1 MKFFTLRKIT
11 SFAFC
16 LCCAPCLLVA
26 APDNAC
32 AQSVQLQTQSSEIY
46 ANMPFRLSV
55 VVSDFDE
62 SPQPEIMPFD
72 IQDADVKFIGV
83 SPRVSSMT
91 TIING
96 RRSSKKDVTFVFD
109 YQITPQKEGTYR
121 LPVIVAKQGAKEAS
135 SEQPV
140 TFTAKSVQT
149 TNDMRIAMQLPER
162 KLWVGETFD
171 AHIAWYLRKDVS
183 SQVFDLPI
191 LRMPETFDVEEPDN
205 APTSSVLPLSVGSR
219 QIAFPYTRDNVIY
232 NGIEYT
238 RFLIDIRLTPLK
250 SGTLT
255 LEPAKVLAELESGSS
270 RDMWGFPRANYQ
282 LFRAEDTPRTLVV
295 RDLPQSS
302 RPATFANAMGSDFT
316 IAVAA
321 DRTIVKAGDPIIL
334 TIDITSPASLSMDGL
349 ILPPLSA
356 AGLND
361 QLFGISND
369 EPIGENI
376 RGAQNR
382 NIKRFT
388 IPVRIKSERVTEIPP
403 LAFSYFNPASE
414 EFTTVR
420 SQPIALSVTA
430 VDKVSAGD
438 VFSVRKDANN
448 GARQDAESTQKD
460 HAPSAPA
467 IGTLDLG
474 LMAPQDG
481 KKVFLTPT
489 QKRAFRIAIY
499 LLPFCLW
506 FGLCRI
512 RKHRARKADNAP
524 QRDAVL
530 ALERALKNAQ
540 SQDAKTSA
548 SDLTNA
554 LNQFL
559 NVTQTDRNPFKSLM
573 ERIDVEAYKPNATAP
588 LSPALLDDIK
598 KTVRTHIAPQCA
610 KWVAHFV
617 CLFACLGFMAHAD
630 DAYAQAPDTAYA
642 QAADTAY
649 TQAADAY
656 HKALQTQDRTERL
669 ANFKRAEMQF
679 EALSKQNPQNE
690 AYFVNA
696 GNAALGA
703 ADFGAAAL
711 NYKRALTIDPNN
723 EQARTNYA
731 YIRSVQ
737 GEDQADDAQVL
748 STTFFLSNALSPDLR
763 LLIAAC
769 LFALTILLII
779 PWSSKNRRLFI
790 YLASIPAL
798 LWLWVILGMAFAPAP
813 DEAVVMQET
822 YLKTADNIGASNAA
836 TRPAQPGESV
846 KKIITERNGWCQ
858 IQLVSGQQGWVT
870 CSTIERIDSDT
881 L

>member
-1 MKFFTLRKIT
+1 MKFFSLRKIA
-11 SFAFC
+11 SFTFC

-205 APTSSVLPLSVGSR
+205 VPTTATLPLSVGSR

-250 SGTLT
+250 SGTIT

-282 LFRAEDTPRTLVV
+282 LFRAEDTARTLVV

-302 RPATFANAMGSDFT
+302 RPATFANAMGSDYA
-316 IAVAA
+316 IAVTA

-334 TIDITSPASLSMDGL
+334 TIDISSPASMDGL

-388 IPVRIKSERVTEIPP
+388 VPVRIKSERVTEIPP

-448 GARQDAESTQKD
+448 GAQTESKTPQKD
-460 HAPSAPA
+460 LAQSAPA

-474 LMAPQDG
+474 LMTPQDG
-481 KKVFLTPT
+481 KKFALSST
-489 QKRAFRIAIY
+489 QKRAVRIAIY

-506 FGLCRI
+506 FGLSRI
-512 RKHRARKADNAP
+512 RKLRARKADNAP

-530 ALERALKNAQ
+530 TLSRALKNAE

-559 NVTQTDRNPFKSLM
+559 NVTQTDRKPFKSLM
-573 ERIDVEAYKPNATAP
+573 ERIDVEAYNPNATIP
-588 LSPALLDDIK
+588 LSPSLLDDIK
-598 KTVRTHIAPQCA
+598 KTVRAHIAPNCA
-610 KWVAHFV
+610 KWLTLLI
-617 CLFACLGFMAHAD
+617 CLFAFLGIMTHAD
-630 DAYAQAPDTAYA
+630 TLYAQNAQDTAYA
-642 QAADTAY
+642 
-649 TQAADAY
+649 QAADAY
-656 HKALQTQDRTERL
+656 HKALQTRDRAERL

-679 EALSKQNPQNE
+679 EALSKQNPHNE
-690 AYFVNA
+690 AYDVNA

-711 NYKRALTIDPNN
+711 HYKRALTIDPNN

-748 STTFFLSNALSPDLR
+748 TTTFFLSNALTPDLR

-790 YLASIPAL
+790 YLASIPAI

-822 YLKTADNIGASNAA
+822 FLKTADNIGASNAA
-836 TRPAQPGESV
+836 PRPAQPGESV
-846 KKIITERNGWCQ
+846 KKILTERNGWCQ

-870 CSTIERIDSDT
+870 CSAIERIDFDT
-881 L
+881 KALP